1 MKRLRVFIIA
11 AAASALVAAGPVA
24 AQQGQGPGTEQK
36 APPKKKNAQ
45 KQKQKKKL
53 DRNVQLDGLYAA
65 LKAAPTSQIAKEIE
79 KRIDAA
85 HLVTDS
91 DTLNLLMI
99 RARTTMEAREFE
111 TALALLDS
119 LIEINP
125 RYTEAWAQRATLYFV
140 KKDIYRSLADLRVV
154 LAQEPRHY
162 QALAGLGIILQDLG
176 EDKRALEAFRRAL
189 EVNPHL
195 ENVPELVRRLKL
207 KVEGRDI

>member
-1 MKRLRVFIIA
+1 MKLSRVFVIA
-11 AAASALVAAGPVA
+11 AAASALFAAGPLC
-24 AQQGQGPGTEQK
+24 AQQGQVPGVEQK
-36 APPKKKNAQ
+36 APPKKKSA
-45 KQKQKKKL
+45 QKQKKKL
-53 DRNVQLDGLYAA
+53 DRAVQLDGLYAA
-65 LKAAPTSQIAKEIE
+65 LKAAPTAQIAKEIE

-119 LIEINP
+119 LIEVNP

-140 KKDIYRSLADLRVV
+140 KKDLYRSLADLRVV

-162 QALAGLGIILQDLG
+162 QALAGLGVILQDLG
-176 EDKRALEAFRRAL
+176 EDKRALDAFRRAL